1 MLRDG
6 HVATR
11 LPAQDLGRAR
21 AFYSSK
27 LGLDPIEER
36 PGGLLYQCASGHFS
50 LFQSSGTPSGT
61 HTQMAWE
68 VEDLQ
73 ATVTELRR
81 RGVVLE
87 EYDLLG
93 LKTVGGIAEVQ
104 GNYPS
109 KGGKGEKA
117 AWFRDSEGNLLAV
130 GQAIR

>member
-1 MLRDG
+1 
-6 HVATR
+6 
-11 LPAQDLGRAR
+11 
-21 AFYSSK
+21 
-27 LGLDPIEER
+27 
-36 PGGLLYQCASGHFS
+36 
-50 LFQSSGTPSGT
+50 
-61 HTQMAWE
+61 MAWE